1 MILVI
6 IIRNLR
12 LFGLG
17 ICLEIKMPQL
27 WFQQKEQSNIATNH
41 SKVPDSNAGASALAG
56 FIDAPEINAKNK
68 ISNPTIPPIATPL
81 NPFNPFVY
89 TT

>member
-1 MILVI
+1 MNFPRKANAAI
-6 IIRNLR
+6 IV
-12 LFGLG
+12 
-17 ICLEIKMPQL
+17 P
-27 WFQQKEQSNIATNH
+27 TNGALQYNH
-41 SKVPDSNAGASALAG
+41 KLSIIPDNNAGASARAG

-81 NPFNPFVY
+81 KPLSPFVY